1 MSRESRNTPGPSAKP
16 PPWAGPTFHG
26 QGKKG
31 LALPQ
36 AQKKLEQPQA
46 WLPPRPH
53 LRNETEDRAPQES
66 TSHIMGGAFLFP
78 LQW

>member
-1 MSRESRNTPGPSAKP
+1 M
-16 PPWAGPTFHG
+16 AGE
-26 QGKKG
+26 KKELV
-31 LALPQ
+31 LAQ

-46 WLPPRPH
+46 WLPPCPH

-66 TSHIMGGAFLFP
+66 ASQIMGGAFLFP